1 MNQTGAS
8 MVRPTAILRRLLR
21 CDNGAVTIDFVLLTA
36 GVLILGIGVGAPI
49 REGVLDMLV
58 EINDAFLRH
67 PTEPY

>member
-1 MNQTGAS
+1 M
-8 MVRPTAILRRLLR
+8 
-21 CDNGAVTIDFVLLTA
+21 TIDFVLLTA